1 MTRKLAATLVL
12 ILASFVAIA
21 GFDWPPAQPQ
31 TLLKVAPQMLK
42 AQIGE
47 QTTVD
52 LVVEKVSALYKAQL
66 HIRFDPEV
74 LEVIDADPALEGIQ
88 VEPGTLPAPDYIV
101 QNRANNQIGT
111 IDYALTQLPPRKPG
125 EGDGVIARITFR
137 AKKAALSQILLDQFL
152 LADTEGSSIQAVP
165 QHGQIRVMGNSIWMF
180 AVAAGVAALL
190 LIGGSVGFA
199 VTRGS

>member
-74 LEVIDADPALEGIQ
+74 LEVIDADPAVEGIQ